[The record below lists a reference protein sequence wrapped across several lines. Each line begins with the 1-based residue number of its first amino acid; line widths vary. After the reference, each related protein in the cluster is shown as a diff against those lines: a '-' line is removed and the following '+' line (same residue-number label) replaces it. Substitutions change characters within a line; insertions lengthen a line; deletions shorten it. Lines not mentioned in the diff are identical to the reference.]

1 MTTKITNLNLKVHI
15 ARKLFKVLVIQIASF
30 LLANYIL
37 IKFIEYVP
45 YKEVWVTSVIKANM
59 LVMIV
64 FIIIYVFIANK
75 AKNKMYYV
83 DMQNKICVKNG
94 RKIQYQKIEYSQSI
108 TQKMFGLV
116 TLKFKNETDAI
127 TLKDVSFKAKK
138 YLE

>member
-15 ARKLFKVLVIQIASF
+15 SRKLFKVLVIQIASF